1 MRTPRKT
8 KDAEATA
15 PPPAPAR
22 GRRAHAGPPAEEQG
36 PHHTPEAFP
45 TAGRTDDPHAP
56 GTPDAYA
63 SDTPAAGSGSPVR
76 TRPTGHGLRP
86 RTVRAKIVSLLMVPV
101 VSLLALWGFATVT
114 TAQDIARLRQL
125 QRVDAEI
132 REPVTAAI
140 DALQAERR
148 AAVRQ
153 VAAPGTAR
161 SAELKDRMRR
171 TDTAIDRLRLDGD
184 HTVGD
189 TGDLPG
195 DVPARVSA
203 FVGTVEG
210 LARLRTAAVDGRA
223 DWDQVYEE
231 YTAAV
236 SAGFAVGGALTGIQ
250 DTQQGSD
257 ARVLLEFGRAGEML
271 AREDALLGSA
281 HLTGRLTSER
291 LRAFAGAVET
301 RRTLTASATADLPA
315 ATRAEWARIEAGRD
329 HTRLVKAEDSVLTA
343 EAGRPAAQA
352 VTSADWDD
360 TLTAVRSGLTAIET
374 EARTAAA
381 DRADPFAG
389 GVLSMGGAA
398 VLLGLAAVAASL
410 VISVRI
416 GRGLVVELVSLRNTA
431 LGIARRK
438 LPAAMRRLRAGEEID
453 VRAET
458 PPGPVS
464 QDEIGQ
470 VGEALITVHRAA
482 LSAAV
487 ERAELAS
494 GISGVFVNLARRSQ
508 VLVHRQLNLLDSME
522 RRADDPNELGDLFRL
537 DHLTTRMRRHAESLI
552 ILSGAAPGRAWRMP
566 VPLTNVVRAAV
577 SEIEDYARVEVRRLP
592 ETAVVGGAVADLTHL
607 LAELIEN
614 AAQFSPPHTKV
625 RVSGEPVGNGY
636 ALEIEDRG
644 LGMGKETLAE
654 ANARIAQSEALDLF
668 DSDRLGLFVV
678 SRLSSRHDIK
688 VHLRTSPYGGTTAV
702 VLLPTDLLQG
712 ALPPGRGA
720 PATTGPDAEGTVAAS
735 RAGSPGVRR
744 TPAEPP
750 RGGDP
755 RTGVSR
761 GTDPRAG
768 GSAGDASRAARE
780 HEEAQRAEARRFGR
794 PQGPR
799 TPTPTLPLGPATPS
813 RAPQPPTV
821 PQSRP
826 QPLSRPTAVPA
837 LSARPEEGPP
847 PAGVTALRPRGQSAP
862 TQAAPARVV
871 PTPAGPTQPRPTQS
885 GPARAVPTPSGP
897 VQPGP
902 ARAVPTPSGPV
913 QTGPARAVPTP
924 TAPVQ
929 AGPTQAPP
937 TRAVPTPATPASSSV
952 PATPPPP
959 RGPSPV
965 QPPTTPFGPGAYGP
979 QGDPA
984 GLGGG
989 DHGDP
994 DGDLPRR
1001 VRQANL
1007 VPQLREA
1014 PAPAPVSV
1022 PPAPG
1027 ADARTPEQVRDRM
1040 AAYRDGWQRGGG
1052 PAPGSRRPL
1061 GTGFGGEFPAEPHH
1075 DLIDPMTTPRF
1086 EGDDA

>member
-15 PPPAPAR
+15 PPPAAAR
-22 GRRAHAGPPAEEQG
+22 GRRAHAGPPAEEPG

-45 TAGRTDDPHAP
+45 TVGRTSGPHAP
-56 GTPDAYA
+56 GTAAAHA
-63 SDTPAAGSGSPVR
+63 SDNPAHGSP
-76 TRPTGHGLRP
+76 TRHGLRP

-161 SAELKDRMRR
+161 AAELKDRIRR
-171 TDTAIDRLRLDGD
+171 TDAALDRLRLDGE
-184 HTVGD
+184 HTIGD

-195 DVPARVSA
+195 EVPGRVSA

-223 DWDQVYEE
+223 DWDQVYGE

-250 DTQQGSD
+250 DTRQGSE

-271 AREDALLGSA
+271 SREDALLGSA
-281 HLTGRLTSER
+281 HLIGRLTPER

-301 RRTLTASATADLPA
+301 RRTLIAAATADLPT
-315 ATRAEWARIEAGRD
+315 ATRAEWARLAAGRD

-343 EAGRPAAQA
+343 ESGRPAAQA
-352 VTSADWDD
+352 VPSADWDD
-360 TLTAVRSGLTAIET
+360 TLTAVRGGLAAIET

-453 VRAET
+453 VRAEA

-470 VGEALITVHRAA
+470 VSEALTTVHRAA

-712 ALPPGRGA
+712 ALPPGRGT
-720 PATTGPDAEGTVAAS
+720 PATTGPRPDGAAVASA
-735 RAGSPGVRR
+735 AGSPGPQR
-744 TPAEPP
+744 TPAAPAHGGDARTGDPGGRDP
-750 RGGDP
+750 RG
-755 RTGVSR
+755 R
-761 GTDPRAG
+761 DPRAA
-768 GSAGDASRAARE
+768 GSVADAARAARE

-799 TPTPTLPLGPATPS
+799 TPTPTLPLGTAAASRGAATQPPAG
-813 RAPQPPTV
+813 PQPLNRPQQADRPR

-837 LSARPEEGPP
+837 LAARPEEGPP
-847 PAGVTALRPRGQSAP
+847 PAGVTALRQRGPS
-862 TQAAPARVV
+862 T
-871 PTPAGPTQPRPTQS
+871 PTPA
-885 GPARAVPTPSGP
+885 A
-897 VQPGP
+897 
-902 ARAVPTPSGPV
+902 
-913 QTGPARAVPTP
+913 PTP
-924 TAPVQ
+924 TAPIQ
-929 AGPTQAPP
+929 AT
-937 TRAVPTPATPASSSV
+937 PTPAAPTHSTPTPAAPTQPAPTSSSG
-952 PATPPPP
+952 PAAP
-959 RGPSPV
+959 PSPWV
-965 QPPTTPFGPGAYGP
+965 PVPGRPTTTPVGPVAYGP
-979 QGDPA
+979 QGVHGD
-984 GLGGG
+984 LGGG

-994 DGDLPRR
+994 EGDLPRR
-1001 VRQANL
+1001 VRQASL

-1014 PAPAPVSV
+1014 PSPAPVSA
-1022 PPAPG
+1022 PAAPG

-1040 AAYRDGWQRGGG
+1040 AAYQDGWQRGGG
-1052 PAPGSRRPL
+1052 AAPGSRRPL
-1061 GTGFGGEFPAEPHH
+1061 GTGFGGESSHESHH
-1075 DLIDPMTTPRF
+1075 DLIDPMTPRF